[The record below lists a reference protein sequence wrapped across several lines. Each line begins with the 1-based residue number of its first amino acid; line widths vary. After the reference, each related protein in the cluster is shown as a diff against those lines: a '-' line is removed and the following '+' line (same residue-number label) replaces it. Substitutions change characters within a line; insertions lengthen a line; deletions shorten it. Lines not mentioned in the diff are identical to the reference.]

1 MRSGFREIFM
11 DFKTLIHSGKQ
22 TGETAMSF
30 HVPDSWMQGR
40 TTYGGLTAAL
50 CLEAA
55 MSTSGGRPI
64 RSAQIAFVG
73 PVSGDVECTATLL
86 REGKNTVFTS
96 VRMIGET
103 GVAAEAI
110 FAFGAHRES
119 SLNFA
124 HLPAPEVTAPDETAS
139 FFGDSPKRPAFTRN
153 FNIRLAKGKPP
164 MSGAP
169 DADMSL
175 WMRHKDGAVAP
186 DALSVL
192 ALADA
197 PPPAALAMLTGPAR
211 ISSMTWMAEFL
222 TDDIQ
227 TEQGW
232 FLARHVADTSKDG
245 YNSQAMTLWNTS
257 GQPIMIGRQTIAVF
271 A

>member
-1 MRSGFREIFM
+1 M
-11 DFKTLIHSGKQ
+11 DFTTLMRSGKQ
-22 TGETAMSF
+22 TGDHAMSF
-30 HVPDSWMQGR
+30 HVPETWMQGR
-40 TTYGGLTAAL
+40 TTYGGL
-50 CLEAA
+50 
-55 MSTSGGRPI
+55 
-64 RSAQIAFVG
+64 VG

-96 VRMIGET
+96 VRMMGEA

-124 HLPAPEVTAPDETAS
+124 NLPAPEVTSPDETAS
-139 FFGDSPKRPAFTRN
+139 FFGESPRRPAFTRN
-153 FNIRLAKGKPP
+153 FNMRLANGSPP

-175 WMRHKDGAVAP
+175 WMRHKDGSVPP
-186 DALSVL
+186 DAVSVL

-197 PPPAALAMLTGPAR
+197 PPPAAMSMLTGQAR

-227 TEQGW
+227 TNEGW

>member
-1 MRSGFREIFM
+1 M
-11 DFKTLIHSGKQ
+11 DFKTLMHSGKQ

-257 GQPIMIGRQTIAVF
+257 GEPIMIGRQTIAVF

>member
-1 MRSGFREIFM
+1 M
-11 DFKTLIHSGKQ
+11 DFKTLMHSGKQ

>member
-1 MRSGFREIFM
+1 M

>member
-1 MRSGFREIFM
+1 M
-11 DFKTLIHSGKQ
+11 DFKTLMHSGKQ
-22 TGETAMSF
+22 TGETAMS
-30 HVPDSWMQGR
+30 
-40 TTYGGLTAAL
+40 

-73 PVSGDVECTATLL
+73 PVSGDVQCTATLL

>member
-1 MRSGFREIFM
+1 M
-11 DFKTLIHSGKQ
+11 DFKTLMHSGKQ
-22 TGETAMSF
+22 TGATAMSF

>member
-1 MRSGFREIFM
+1 M
-11 DFKTLIHSGKQ
+11 DFTTLMRSGKQ
-22 TGETAMSF
+22 TGDHALSF
-30 HVPDSWMQGR
+30 HVPETWMQGR

-50 CLEAA
+50 CLQAA
-55 MSTSGGRPI
+55 IPTSGGRQI
-64 RSAQIAFVG
+64 RSAQVAFVG

-96 VRMIGET
+96 VRMMGEA

-124 HLPAPEVTAPDETAS
+124 NLPAPEVTSPDETAS
-139 FFGDSPKRPAFTRN
+139 FFGESPRRPAFTRN
-153 FNIRLAKGKPP
+153 FNMRLANGSPP

-175 WMRHKDGAVAP
+175 WMRHKDGSVPP
-186 DALSVL
+186 DAVSVL

-197 PPPAALAMLTGPAR
+197 PPPAAMSMLTGQAR

-227 TEQGW
+227 TNEGW

>member
-1 MRSGFREIFM
+1 M
-11 DFKTLIHSGKQ
+11 DFKTLMHSGKQ

-64 RSAQIAFVG
+64 RTAQIAFVG
-73 PVSGDVECTATLL
+73 PVSGDVQCTATLL
-86 REGKNTVFTS
+86 REGNNTVFTS

>member
-1 MRSGFREIFM
+1 M
-11 DFKTLIHSGKQ
+11 DFKTLMHSGKQ

-257 GQPIMIGRQTIAVF
+257 GQPIMMGRQPIAVF

>member
-1 MRSGFREIFM
+1 M
-11 DFKTLIHSGKQ
+11 DFKTLMHSGKQ

-164 MSGAP
+164 MSGAT

-197 PPPAALAMLTGPAR
+197 PPPAALAMLTGAAR

>member
-1 MRSGFREIFM
+1 MDFTTLMRSGKR
-11 DFKTLIHSGKQ
+11 
-22 TGETAMSF
+22 TGETAISF
-30 HVPDSWMQGR
+30 HVPETWMQGR

-50 CLEAA
+50 CLQAA
-55 MSTSGGRPI
+55 MPTSGGRQI
-64 RSAQIAFVG
+64 RSAQVAFVG

-96 VRMIGET
+96 VRMMGET

-110 FAFGAHRES
+110 FAFGTHRES
-119 SLNFA
+119 TLNFA
-124 HLPAPEVTAPDETAS
+124 HLPAPEVTTPDETIS

-153 FNIRLAKGKPP
+153 FNMRLAKGKPP
-164 MSGAP
+164 LSGSP

-175 WMRHKDGAVAP
+175 WMRHKDGSVAP
-186 DALSVL
+186 DAISVL

-197 PPPAALAMLTGPAR
+197 PPPAAMSMLTGPAR

-227 TEQGW
+227 SRDGW

-245 YNSQAMTLWNTS
+245 YNSQAMTLWNTD

>member
-1 MRSGFREIFM
+1 M
-11 DFKTLIHSGKQ
+11 DFTTLMRSGKQ
-22 TGETAMSF
+22 TGDHAMSF
-30 HVPDSWMQGR
+30 HVPETWMQGR

-50 CLEAA
+50 CLQAA
-55 MSTSGGRPI
+55 MPTSGGRQI
-64 RSAQIAFVG
+64 RSAQVAFVG

-96 VRMIGET
+96 MMGEA

-124 HLPAPEVTAPDETAS
+124 NLPAPEVTSPDETAS
-139 FFGDSPKRPAFTRN
+139 FFGESPRRPAFTRN
-153 FNIRLAKGKPP
+153 FNMRLANGSPP

-175 WMRHKDGAVAP
+175 WMRHKDGSVPP
-186 DALSVL
+186 DAVSVL

-197 PPPAALAMLTGPAR
+197 PPPAAMSMLTGQAR

-222 TDDIQ
+222 TDDIR
-227 TEQGW
+227 TNEGW

>member
-1 MRSGFREIFM
+1 M
-11 DFKTLIHSGKQ
+11 DFTTLMRSGKQ
-22 TGETAMSF
+22 TGDHAMSF
-30 HVPDSWMQGR
+30 HVPETWMQGR

-50 CLEAA
+50 CLQAA
-55 MSTSGGRPI
+55 MPTSGGRQI
-64 RSAQIAFVG
+64 RSAQVAFVG

-96 VRMIGET
+96 VRMMGEA

-124 HLPAPEVTAPDETAS
+124 NLPAPEVTSPDETAS
-139 FFGDSPKRPAFTRN
+139 FFGESPRRPAFTRN
-153 FNIRLAKGKPP
+153 FNMRLANGRPP

-175 WMRHKDGAVAP
+175 WMRHKDGSVPP
-186 DALSVL
+186 DAVSVL

-197 PPPAALAMLTGPAR
+197 PPPAAMSMLTGQAR

-222 TDDIQ
+222 TDDIS
-227 TEQGW
+227 TENGW
-232 FLARHVADTSKDG
+232 FLAQHIAQTAQQG
-245 YNSQAMTLWNTS
+245 YSSQAMRLWNS
-257 GQPIMIGRQTIAVF
+257 KGEPMMVGRQTIAIF
-271 A
+271 G

>member
-1 MRSGFREIFM
+1 M
-11 DFKTLIHSGKQ
+11 
-22 TGETAMSF
+22 GEA
-30 HVPDSWMQGR
+30 
-40 TTYGGLTAAL
+40 
-50 CLEAA
+50 
-55 MSTSGGRPI
+55 
-64 RSAQIAFVG
+64 
-73 PVSGDVECTATLL
+73 
-86 REGKNTVFTS
+86 
-96 VRMIGET
+96 

-124 HLPAPEVTAPDETAS
+124 NLPAPEVTSPDETAS
-139 FFGDSPKRPAFTRN
+139 FFGESPRRPAFTRN
-153 FNIRLAKGKPP
+153 FNMRLANGSPP

-175 WMRHKDGAVAP
+175 WMRHKDGSVPP
-186 DALSVL
+186 DAVSVL

-197 PPPAALAMLTGPAR
+197 PPPAAMSMLTGQAR

-222 TDDIQ
+222 TDDIR
-227 TEQGW
+227 TNEGW

>member
-1 MRSGFREIFM
+1 M
-11 DFKTLIHSGKQ
+11 DFKTLMHSGKQ

-139 FFGDSPKRPAFTRN
+139 FFGESPKRPAFTRN

>member
-1 MRSGFREIFM
+1 M
-11 DFKTLIHSGKQ
+11 DFKILMHSGKQ

-153 FNIRLAKGKPP
+153 FNIRLATGKPP